1 MANEDLKKSLWHA
14 FDLLDITGHPHK
26 IRTLSVPKT
35 KLKVLTNNLGHL
47 LGLEKAENI
56 WDQVTNENISF
67 DLFMEVLYSHLFVG
81 IDTNSVATFAYF
93 KAEIDNLCWMLC
105 EKSYR
110 QISRSNSVP
119 NCESDES
126 AVNKTVNL
134 KVTTETDRKEEF
146 SSDTYYKLWKIFN
159 FLVERAEDGSL
170 TVPLRI
176 DMEEAERV
184 LMEVCQ
190 KAGIPVSRD
199 ICSHIRITDN
209 LDSEAFLLDFYEFVR
224 LTLERLSS
232 LDDQKAVSYGIS
244 QVHGHIV
251 ADIVRKGYMVKFGN
265 KITTWKERWFV
276 LTASA
281 FRYYVTSEE
290 KDLKGTIFL
299 ASECVIKNI
308 PEKSGSKYHRF
319 VLKTPNKDYELS
331 APDLKSKNEWMSDLK
346 RVISNIGKSNDSLQR
361 QAWKERKSER
371 QIRRKHIAEELSR
384 KTDTDTT
391 LK

>member
-26 IRTLSVPKT
+26 TRTLSVPKT

-47 LGLEKAENI
+47 LGLEKAETI
-56 WDQVTNENISF
+56 WDHVPCENVCF
-67 DLFMEVLYSHLFVG
+67 DLFMDVLYSYLFTEM
-81 IDTNSVATFAYF
+81 DKYSVSRFAYL
-93 KAEIDNLCWMLC
+93 KSEIDNLCWMLC

-110 QISRSNSVP
+110 QISKSHSVSV
-119 NCESDES
+119 CQSDES
-126 AVNKTVNL
+126 ALNTIVNS
-134 KVTTETDRKEEF
+134 KVTTDAGNEAEF
-146 SSDTYYKLWKIFN
+146 SSDTYFKLWKIFN

-170 TVPLRI
+170 TVPLKI
-176 DMEEAERV
+176 DLEEAERV

-190 KAGIPVSRD
+190 RAGLPVSRD
-199 ICSHIRITDN
+199 ILSQRQITDN
-209 LDSEAFLLDFYEFVR
+209 LNSEIFLLDFYDFLR
-224 LTLERLSS
+224 LTSERLSS

-244 QVHGHIV
+244 QVHGYIV

-276 LTASA
+276 LTAST

-299 ASECVIKNI
+299 GTDCKIKNI

-319 VLKTPNKDYELS
+319 ILNTPSKDYELS
-331 APDLKSKNEWMSDLK
+331 APDLKSKNES
-346 RVISNIGKSNDSLQR
+346 
-361 QAWKERKSER
+361 
-371 QIRRKHIAEELSR
+371 
-384 KTDTDTT
+384 
-391 LK
+391 